1 MPEMTKQQQRERVKR
16 RVGSADT
23 SNHTY
28 YPEKENNQYVKTDAF
43 QLVGIYARV
52 STDNPAQTSSFELQQ
67 KYYEDMVSRNPNWKL
82 VKIYSDEGKSGTTI
96 QQRPGFQEMIDD
108 AVHEKLHLIIVKN
121 ISRFARNTVECLST
135 LRKLRAKKVGV
146 YFESE
151 GIYSLNSDCHI
162 ALSTSANLAEHESR
176 LRSRS
181 METSLRMR
189 LDHGLPLTPELL
201 GFVKNEDGKLIVNKD
216 TRNIPKLMFFMYLY
230 GYSTQQIADILI
242 KLSKRSYLGNIKWT
256 ASGVARTLRNE
267 RYCGDVLTRKRFK
280 EFAPDVDKQKT
291 FKNTGEKPQSYYKD
305 DHQRIISHDDFIA
318 VQRIMNNARFGGTSL
333 LPELRVIP
341 EGLLKGFVIVHPKW
355 GSFTKEDYIN
365 AYFHYFTFL
374 LLLIAR
380 LIFIAFSILLIS
392 FSLKVPMYF
401 FNLYIEIVLTCSVST
416 HPLYFLRMP

>member
-23 SNHTY
+23 TNHTY
-28 YPEKENNQYVKTDAF
+28 YPAKENTQYVKTDEF

-162 ALSTSANLAEHESR
+162 ALSTSAN
-176 LRSRS
+176 
-181 METSLRMR
+181 
-189 LDHGLPLTPELL
+189 
-201 GFVKNEDGKLIVNKD
+201 
-216 TRNIPKLMFFMYLY
+216 RNTK
-230 GYSTQQIADILI
+230 AD
-242 KLSKRSYLGNIKWT
+242 
-256 ASGVARTLRNE
+256 
-267 RYCGDVLTRKRFK
+267 
-280 EFAPDVDKQKT
+280 
-291 FKNTGEKPQSYYKD
+291 
-305 DHQRIISHDDFIA
+305 
-318 VQRIMNNARFGGTSL
+318 
-333 LPELRVIP
+333 
-341 EGLLKGFVIVHPKW
+341 
-355 GSFTKEDYIN
+355 
-365 AYFHYFTFL
+365 
-374 LLLIAR
+374 
-380 LIFIAFSILLIS
+380 
-392 FSLKVPMYF
+392 
-401 FNLYIEIVLTCSVST
+401 
-416 HPLYFLRMP
+416 